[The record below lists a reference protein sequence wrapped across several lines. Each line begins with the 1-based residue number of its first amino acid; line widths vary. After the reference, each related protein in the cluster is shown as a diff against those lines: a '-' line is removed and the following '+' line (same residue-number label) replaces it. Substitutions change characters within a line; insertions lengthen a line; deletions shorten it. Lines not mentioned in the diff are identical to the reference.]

1 VNRQNV
7 TVRRALYLSWARVIC
22 MEGIVRHN
30 AGYVYMLF
38 EQTAFFSQG
47 FRNSD
52 SYMSSAFS
60 ICWCGTA
67 EETQHGRRWTSAG
80 LTGST
85 RRCPEQATESSA
97 LHACF
102 IKDP

>member
-38 EQTAFFSQG
+38 GQTAFFPKAS
-47 FRNSD
+47 
-52 SYMSSAFS
+52 
-60 ICWCGTA
+60 
-67 EETQHGRRWTSAG
+67 ETP
-80 LTGST
+80 T
-85 RRCPEQATESSA
+85 R
-97 LHACF
+97 
-102 IKDP
+102 I